1 MARRAAVNVYEGEA
15 QQKGGAMDE
24 WTVRLL
30 LAAAGL
36 AAVAVCL
43 MPALRHLKISERSI
57 KWALA
62 AHVFFIAGLGLAV
75 APHEAPI
82 PKTETPPLLVDLFL
96 YEPPEKKKPKPLP
109 VMAQAEPM
117 YVQPPKTETTP
128 EELPTLAR
136 RDSITS
142 QLLQSSTRSPLSDPR
157 RLLAPNAGRV
167 GGGSVERIQRQ
178 RQGGPGDTALA
189 AEPTGT
195 LTPRLGDEVP
205 LSTYRSRVG
214 DAPNL
219 APITANPGT
228 VRSASAPGSNGTQ
241 TAAAALP
248 EGSNL
253 EGEVSGRALSSVP
266 DPPVSEGSDGGTAKL
281 QFEVKPNGQ
290 VYNVVVKEK
299 PGSPLLERLAKEW
312 VQKLRFAPLSGD
324 SDQKTQ
330 SGEITVVFK
339 KE

>member
-1 MARRAAVNVYEGEA
+1 MGEW
-15 QQKGGAMDE
+15 M
-24 WTVRLL
+24 VRLL
-30 LAAAGL
+30 LIAAGL

-43 MPALRHLKISERSI
+43 VPALRHLKISERSI
-57 KWALA
+57 KWTLA

-75 APHEAPI
+75 APQEAPL
-82 PKTETPPLLVDLFL
+82 PKTETPPLLVDMFL
-96 YEPPEKKKPKPLP
+96 YEPPERKKQTPLP

-117 YVQPPKTETTP
+117 YVQPQKMNPTP
-128 EELPTLAR
+128 EELPKQAR
-136 RDSITS
+136 RASMTS
-142 QLLQSSTRSPLSDPR
+142 QLLQSSSRLRPNDPR
-157 RLLAPNAGRV
+157 RLLAPNAGRL

-178 RQGGPGDTALA
+178 RQGNPGDTALA

-195 LTPRLGDEVP
+195 LTPRLGEEAP
-205 LSTYRSRVG
+205 LPTYRSRVG
-214 DAPNL
+214 DSPNL
-219 APITANPGT
+219 APIAVNPGT
-228 VRSASAPGSNGTQ
+228 AHSAASPGSSGTQ
-241 TAAAALP
+241 TDGPALP
-248 EGSNL
+248 EGSDL
-253 EGEVSGRALSSVP
+253 QGEVSGRALNSVP
-266 DPPVSEGSDGGTAKL
+266 DPPVSEGSDGGTVKL

-312 VQKLRFAPLSGD
+312 VQKLRFAPLPSD